1 MSYSVPAGPPPDVV
15 LENARFRLVIGG
27 DATAKSLVV
36 KATGEEMLDTTE
48 GLPAF
53 SVTQDRPFHNEI
65 KLTFPNKQT
74 TFRANRVSLEG
85 DVLRVGFE
93 LVIYEALIRVTTAED
108 YLVFE
113 LLDFHLPRHYLTMD
127 LPPVRAMRFLSLPVR
142 DRAHFGDWM
151 NTSWD
156 DSSAL
161 ALMAGEPYTWA
172 DNERRHGFHIL
183 YADARLGLKLRG
195 AKAALV
201 ASATDSFLDA
211 VAAMER
217 GLGLPAGVESRRNS
231 AAVNRSIFA
240 ASGISPAN
248 VDEYIALA
256 KRGGFRMIKI
266 YYPDL
271 CKGAQGDL
279 GYAGIGDYE
288 LSDAF
293 PDGIESLKAM
303 LGKLKAAGISPGL
316 HVLQTFIG
324 FKSHYVTPVADPRLN
339 LKRHFTLARPIG
351 AEDDG
356 GGFDLHVLQNPADSP
371 LCDRTRILMF
381 GGELLSYE
389 GYTTEPPYRFTG
401 VRRGHFGT
409 TPVPHPRGEIGG
421 VLDVCEFGASSCYID
436 QNTDLQDEIAAK
448 IARIYNAGFEF
459 LYCDG
464 SEGVNVP
471 QGIHV
476 SNAQYRVWKLL
487 DPKPKFMEGAAKSH
501 FGWHFMSGANAFDT
515 FPPEQFKKMIVR
527 WPQYEAPI
535 LQNDFTRV
543 DFGWWALF
551 LPGEKLWR
559 GGVTAT
565 GTQPDMWEFGQS
577 RSVAWDCPASVVFS
591 PEHMGRHPRR
601 DDLLEVIRRWEDVRA
616 NGWLT
621 PEMKERLKSPTQE
634 HHLYLNERGEY
645 ELHDIEMLPTPA
657 GAPEA
662 RGFLFERDGKRMIA
676 CWHTTGSGTLAIDL
690 DAPET
695 LPLAGVRYLE
705 TALSRDEAKSAWSRA
720 CFTKPTPPEPG
731 TEAACPAD

>member
-1 MSYSVPAGPPPDVV
+1 MSDTAPSTPSAAMPDVV

-36 KATGEEMLDTTE
+36 KATGEEMLDISE

-53 SVTQDRPFHNEI
+53 SVTQDRPFQNEI

-93 LVIYEALIRVTTAED
+93 LVIYEALVRVTTTDD
-108 YLVFE
+108 YLAFE
-113 LLDFHLPRHYLTMD
+113 LVDFYVPRHYLCMN
-127 LPPVRAMRFLSLPVR
+127 LPPVRSMRFLALPVK

-151 NTSWD
+151 NTMWD
-156 DSSAL
+156 DGSAL
-161 ALMAGEPYTWA
+161 ALMAGEPYTWV

-201 ASATDSFLDA
+201 ASPTNAFLDA

-217 GLGLPAGVESRRNS
+217 GLGLPAGVESRRNPD
-231 AAVNRSIFA
+231 AVNRSIIA
-240 ASGISPAN
+240 AGHISPSN

-256 KRGGFRMIKI
+256 KRGGFKMIKI
-266 YYPDL
+266 YYPSL

-279 GYAGIGDYE
+279 GYAGIADYE

-303 LGKLKAAGISPGL
+303 LAKLKAAGISPGL

-339 LKRHFTLARPIG
+339 LKRHFTLARPLG

-356 GGFDLHVLQNPADSP
+356 EPFDLYVLQNPVDSP
-371 LCDRTRILMF
+371 LCDKTRILKF

-389 GYTTEPPYRFTG
+389 GFTTEPPYRFTG

-409 TPVPHPRGEIGG
+409 NLVAHPYGEIGG
-421 VLDVCEFGASSCYID
+421 VLDVCEYGANSCYID

-459 LYCDG
+459 MYCDG

-501 FGWHFMSGANAFDT
+501 FGWHFMSGANAFDI
-515 FPPEQFKKMIVR
+515 FPPEVFKAMIVR
-527 WPQYEAPI
+527 WPQYEAP
-535 LQNDFTRV
+535 LMRDDFTRV
-543 DFGWWALF
+543 DFGWWGLYA
-551 LPGEKLWR
+551 PGDKLWR
-559 GGVTAT
+559 GGVTVT
-565 GTQPDMWEFGQS
+565 GTQPDMWEFGTS
-577 RSVAWDCPASVVFS
+577 RAAAWECPATISFS
-591 PEHMGRHPRR
+591 PGDMKRHPRG
-601 DDLLEVIRRWEDVRA
+601 DDLLEVMRRWEDVRA
-616 NGWLT
+616 KGWLT

-634 HHLYLNERGEY
+634 HHLYLNEKGEY
-645 ELHDIEMLPTPA
+645 ELLDIEMLPTPEA
-657 GAPEA
+657 APEA
-662 RGFLFERDGKRMIA
+662 RGFLFERGGRRVIA
-676 CWHTTGSGTLAIDL
+676 CWHISGSGEFAIDL
-690 DAPET
+690 GTAET
-695 LPLAGVRYLE
+695 LPLAGMRYLE
-705 TALSRDEAKSAWSRA
+705 TDLSREAAIAAWSRA
-720 CFTKPTPPEPG
+720 RL
-731 TEAACPAD
+731 A